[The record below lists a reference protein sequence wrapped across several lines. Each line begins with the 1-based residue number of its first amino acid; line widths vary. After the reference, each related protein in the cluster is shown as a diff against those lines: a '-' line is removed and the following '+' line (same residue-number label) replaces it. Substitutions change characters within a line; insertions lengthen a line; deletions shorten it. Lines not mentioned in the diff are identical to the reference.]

1 MCEIDRAG
9 RVIPPIGRNQNDM
22 PNPLRTTERMGDHRD
37 ITELLSA
44 WSGGDQAAFDRLVP
58 LVYEELSRIASRA
71 LRGEAIGHTLTTQAL
86 VHESYINLVVRSV
99 GEAESRAHFFALAAK
114 VMRRILIDHAR
125 RRQAQ
130 KRGGG
135 QVHVTLGHR
144 VASAAPDFEQLLDLD
159 AALTALA
166 TRDPR
171 LVDVVECRFFGGM
184 TVDETAEALDV
195 SKRTVER
202 EWTRAKAY
210 LYRDLTEG
218 ASSTLF

>member
-1 MCEIDRAG
+1 
-9 RVIPPIGRNQNDM
+9 
-22 PNPLRTTERMGDHRD
+22 MGDDRE
-37 ITELLSA
+37 ITQLLSA
-44 WSGGDQAAFDRLVP
+44 WGEGDQEAFDRLIA

-71 LRGEAIGHTLTTQAL
+71 LRGEAVGHTLTTHAL
-86 VHESYINLVVRSV
+86 VHESYLNLVVKSV
-99 GEAESRAHFFALAAK
+99 GDWKSRAQFFALASK

-125 RRQAQ
+125 HRRAR

-135 QVHVTLGHR
+135 EVHVTLGNR
-144 VASAAPDFEQLLDLD
+144 IGAEAPDFDQLLDLD

-166 TRDPR
+166 DRDPR
-171 LVDVVECRFFGGM
+171 LAEVVEYRFFGGM
-184 TVDETAEALDV
+184 TVGETAEVLDV

-218 ASSTLF
+218 ASSTIF